1 MGDVISLKTGKPFV
15 AEKVIKKQ
23 TVKIVKTQTIENLG
37 TQKIVRKKIPKR
49 TTVNNPL
56 TEEHRDELNYL
67 VKHWA
72 STSKQA
78 KNKKHHIDF
87 PQAWGNLY
95 SFCLKNEVNGIEQIE
110 ESEYLQCVSY
120 LNQKIRI
127 VESRVPKKYFLETLN
142 IGKSFMVL
150 FIRVVRDLV
159 FLTNGAKRI

>member
-67 VKHWA
+67 VRDWVNK
-72 STSKQA
+72 SKQA
-78 KNKKHHIDF
+78 KHQRYHIDF
-87 PQAWGNLY
+87 PQAWSNLY

-110 ESEYLQCVSY
+110 ESEYLQCKSY
-120 LNQKIRI
+120 LNERIRI
-127 VESRVPKKYFLETLN
+127 GESRVPKKYFLETLN

-150 FIRVVRDLV
+150 FIRVVRHLV
-159 FLTNGAKRI
+159 FLTNNAERI